1 MVGSK
6 SREAYVE
13 GRLKGLNE
21 LVMILKDAVES
32 PEPASN
38 EIVRSIIE
46 HISNEMTEIVDELSD
61 KHGESHPVIREAEK
75 TIKTVEKHAAEAE
88 KKPAQA
94 PAALKKS
101 VTATDDLMKSLIAL
115 REKTVSEEEK

>member
-1 MVGSK
+1 MAGTKV
-6 SREAYVE
+6 REGYLE

-21 LVMILKDAVES
+21 LIVILKDAVES

-46 HISNEMTEIVDELSD
+46 HISNEMNEIVSELSEQ
-61 KHGESHPVIREAEK
+61 HGESHPVVREAEK
-75 TIKTVEKHAAEAE
+75 TIKIVEKQAAKAGE
-88 KKPAQA
+88 KPVQA

-101 VTATDDLMKSLIAL
+101 VESTDDLMKSLLAL
-115 REKTVSEEEK
+115 REKTMKEEEK